1 MKKAKI
7 LFIIDIILS
16 ALILIGFGFLA
27 HIVFEYV
34 GEHSNIE
41 FKRRISFPV
50 MIMFDGYIRLA
61 IPIILL
67 CLRNKHRVVG
77 VFRFV
82 SIPFLC
88 ILSSIG
94 SFIIC
99 ASYNKEKNIVTTKKT
114 SLAKVLIIIGII
126 VGIGKAVLAG
136 VYADWFM
143 KEAFKQLSLGIILF
157 MLFVIVIAYFPLAY
171 FLVGIYAEVMLLFIK
186 PNTKLFKIIKIVIIS
201 TLSLIALI
209 AIRIIEKEQIELNN
223 NTLSYQE

>member
-1 MKKAKI
+1 MKKVKI
-7 LFIIDIILS
+7 LFIIEIILS
-16 ALILIGFGFLA
+16 AFALIGFGYLA
-27 HIVFEYV
+27 YLLFQYL
-34 GEHSNIE
+34 GENTDRSI
-41 FKRRISFPV
+41 KDRIGFSV
-50 MIMFDGYIRLA
+50 MVMFVGYIRLA

-67 CLRNKHRVVG
+67 CLRNKHGVVG
-77 VFRFV
+77 IFRYV

-126 VGIGKAVLAG
+126 VGIGKVVLAAL
-136 VYADWFM
+136 YADWFM
-143 KEAFKQLSLGIILF
+143 KEAVKQLSLGIILF
-157 MLFVIVIAYFPLAY
+157 GLFVIVIAYFPLAY

>member
-1 MKKAKI
+1 MKKVKI
-7 LFIIDIILS
+7 LFIIEIILS
-16 ALILIGFGFLA
+16 AFALIGFGYLA
-27 HIVFEYV
+27 YLLFQYL
-34 GEHSNIE
+34 GENTDRSI
-41 FKRRISFPV
+41 KDRIGFSAAV
-50 MIMFDGYIRLA
+50 VIIGLLRVA
-61 IPIILL
+61 IPILLL
-67 CLRNKHRVVG
+67 CLYKKRGFVG

-99 ASYNKEKNIVTTKKT
+99 ASYNKEKNIVTTNKT

-126 VGIGKAVLAG
+126 VGIGKVVLAAL
-136 VYADWFM
+136 YADWFM
-143 KEAFKQLSLGIILF
+143 KEAVKQLSLGIILF

>member
-16 ALILIGFGFLA
+16 AVSLIGFGFLA
-27 HIVFEYV
+27 YLVFEYV
-34 GEHSNIE
+34 GEHSDIE
-41 FKRRISFPV
+41 FERRIGFPV
-50 MIMFDGYIRLA
+50 VIMFVGFIRLA
-61 IPIILL
+61 IPILLL
-67 CLRNKHRVVG
+67 CLRNKHGFVDT
-77 VFRFV
+77 FRFV

-114 SLAKVLIIIGII
+114 SLAKALIIIGII
-126 VGIGKAVLAG
+126 VGIGKAILAG
-136 VYADWFM
+136 FYAEWFM
-143 KEAFKQLSLGIILF
+143 KEAVEKLSLGIILF
-157 MLFVIVIAYFPLAY
+157 MLFVIVIAYLPLAY
-171 FLVGIYAEVMLLFIK
+171 FLVGISAQVMLLFIK
-186 PNTKLFKIIKIVIIS
+186 PNTKFFKIVKIVIIS
-201 TLSLIALI
+201 TLSLIAFA

>member
-16 ALILIGFGFLA
+16 ALSLIGFGFLA
-27 HIVFEYV
+27 YIVFEYV

-41 FKRRISFPV
+41 FKIRIEFPV
-50 MIMFDGYIRLA
+50 MIMFVGFIRLA

-67 CLRNKHRVVG
+67 CLKNKHEVVG

-99 ASYNKEKNIVTTKKT
+99 ASYNKEKNIVTKKT
-114 SLAKVLIIIGII
+114 SLAKVLILIGII
-126 VGIGKAVLAG
+126 VGIGKAVLAAL
-136 VYADWFM
+136 YADWFM
-143 KEAFKQLSLGIILF
+143 KEAVKQLSLGIIVF
-157 MLFVIVIAYFPLAY
+157 ILFVIVIAYFPIAY
-171 FLVGIYAEVMLLFIK
+171 FLVGICAEVMLLFIK

-209 AIRIIEKEQIELNN
+209 AIKIIEKEQIALNN

>member
-1 MKKAKI
+1 MNKVKI
-7 LFIIDIILS
+7 LFIIEIILS
-16 ALILIGFGFLA
+16 ALALIGFGYLA
-27 HIVFEYV
+27 YLLFQYLGDNTDRSI
-34 GEHSNIE
+34 
-41 FKRRISFPV
+41 KDRIGFSAAV
-50 MIMFDGYIRLA
+50 VIIGLLRVA

-67 CLRNKHRVVG
+67 CLRNKHGVVG

-99 ASYNKEKNIVTTKKT
+99 ASYNKENNIVTTKKT
-114 SLAKVLIIIGII
+114 YLAKVLIIIGII
-126 VGIGKAVLAG
+126 VGIGKVVLAG
-136 VYADWFM
+136 LYADWFM
-143 KEAFKQLSLGIILF
+143 KEAYKQLSLGIILF
-157 MLFVIVIAYFPLAY
+157 ILFVIVIAYFPLAY

-209 AIRIIEKEQIELNN
+209 AIKIIEKEQIELNN